1 MIARALQR
9 VRSAL
14 GRRIGVITDVATTAP
29 VAALTFDDGPHPEW
43 TPRLLDLLDRHQAKA
58 TFFMVGE
65 MAARHPELVNRIAGA
80 GHAIGNHSWNH
91 PSFPAIRWAERSRQI
106 ARCEDTIRVCNAKL
120 FRPPFGDLNWSSF
133 VQLTLGGSE

>member
-80 GHAIGNHSWNH
+80 GTPSAITPG
-91 PSFPAIRWAERSRQI
+91 
-106 ARCEDTIRVCNAKL
+106 TIRR
-120 FRPPFGDLNWSSF
+120 FQPFDGLSGRVRSPAVRTRFASATPSSLDLRS
-133 VQLTLGGSE
+133 VI